1 MPPALIKEPISDQ
14 KDIPVTRNDPRFSGY
29 ELLRDE
35 AGNIVQYYRIAT
47 QPAFW
52 AQRMTWTDEEDAVN
66 P

>member
-1 MPPALIKEPISDQ
+1 MPPALIKEPISDP
-14 KDIPVTRNDPRFSGY
+14 KDVPTTRNDPRFSGY

-35 AGNIVQYYRIAT
+35 DGNIVQYYRLVS

-52 AQRMTWTDEEDAVN
+52 AQRATWTDEEEAVE